1 MLPAVVRRAPRF
13 IVTVAVLGAVAG
25 AASLPM
31 ARFNARYLDF
41 MPEEEE
47 SARALDLLERDGG
60 LSPVIAFSSAANI
73 EEARDKAAALRELAP
88 IGEVVSA
95 SDILPDLSEDDRLER
110 LRVGLEKAGPPPKF
124 ERLAD
129 RQNRSSKE
137 LERAATGVVDI
148 LDEVIFAVEQANR
161 DTEAAQR
168 CKTAFA
174 RVATVA
180 ASLPPNGGVPLAD
193 LEGRLADLLGRAW
206 TTAVKVAGRGAYASE
221 DLPLMFRRRHAA
233 RDGSEAV
240 AIFVTPQDPIWEP
253 GPAKEFADAVRSV
266 DERASGQAINMHV
279 HTQMVQS
286 DFRRAALLAGVLV
299 FLVLLIDF
307 RSVKDAALAMVPV
320 ALGWGLMVGCMV
332 VFDVALNLA
341 NIVVL
346 PLLLGIGIDAGVH
359 IMHRCRQ
366 SAAASS
372 DDCAILSELLE
383 GTGGAVVV
391 ATVTTMIGFAGLI
404 IPDHGGMRSLGVV
417 MVIGTGACLLTSVF
431 ALPALLVWLRRAR

>member
-1 MLPAVVRRAPRF
+1 
-13 IVTVAVLGAVAG
+13 
-25 AASLPM
+25 
-31 ARFNARYLDF
+31 
-41 MPEEEE
+41 
-47 SARALDLLERDGG
+47 
-60 LSPVIAFSSAANI
+60 
-73 EEARDKAAALRELAP
+73 
-88 IGEVVSA
+88 
-95 SDILPDLSEDDRLER
+95 
-110 LRVGLEKAGPPPKF
+110 
-124 ERLAD
+124 
-129 RQNRSSKE
+129 
-137 LERAATGVVDI
+137 
-148 LDEVIFAVEQANR
+148 
-161 DTEAAQR
+161 
-168 CKTAFA
+168 
-174 RVATVA
+174 
-180 ASLPPNGGVPLAD
+180 
-193 LEGRLADLLGRAW
+193 
-206 TTAVKVAGRGAYASE
+206 
-221 DLPLMFRRRHAA
+221 
-233 RDGSEAV
+233 
-240 AIFVTPQDPIWEP
+240 
-253 GPAKEFADAVRSV
+253 V